1 MHSGRKAVAM
11 MRMMGCNNGRY
22 VRNFLRSDCA
32 IDEKTVVLH
41 KKENEG
47 FGFVLRGAKGKPEFL
62 PSSPS
67 SSSISQICS
76 EITPTSFP
84 YYSISLHIIIIITST
99 IIITIIIIRAT
110 LLMRHQNMP
119 LIQRLASWIEMMCQS
134 SPHIG
139 SVYVHTFTISII
151 SIIAPL
157 MISISHLKKKVWT

>member
-1 MHSGRKAVAM
+1 MMNMHSGRKAVAM

-67 SSSISQICS
+67 SSPSSTSSISQICS
-76 EITPTSFP
+76 QIAPTSLP
-84 YYSISLHIIIIITST
+84 YYSICTS
-99 IIITIIIIRAT
+99 IHHHHHQYHHQYHSHIIIIRAA
-110 LLMRHQNMP
+110 LLMRHQ
-119 LIQRLASWIEMMCQS
+119 RH
-134 SPHIG
+134 PH
-139 SVYVHTFTISII
+139 HTINPEISN
-151 SIIAPL
+151 L
-157 MISISHLKKKVWT
+157 D